1 VKVDWMALVLVFAVS
16 LGTVLGLVVLYS
28 LGLRAVASSRR
39 VAAGT
44 CFAACAAVVGFGIY
58 LIVAA

>member
-16 LGTVLGLVVLYS
+16 LGTVLGLVGLFS
-28 LGLRAVASSRR
+28 LGLRALAASRR
-39 VAAGT
+39 VAAWT

-58 LIVAA
+58 LIVAG